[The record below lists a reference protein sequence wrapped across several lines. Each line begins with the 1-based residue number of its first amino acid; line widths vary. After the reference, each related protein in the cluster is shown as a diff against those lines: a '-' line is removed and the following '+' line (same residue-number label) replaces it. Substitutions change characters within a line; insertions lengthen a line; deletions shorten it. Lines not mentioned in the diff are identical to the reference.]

1 MEKTELSKAKTLDY
15 PLDLFLPENRVN
27 GFALYQILHY
37 LPVPDGGVS
46 VENQPQST
54 QYDKNEP
61 QGVSTHFNLSEKEAK
76 KLPPYWDE
84 FEIEIDI
91 NNDIKFDQQTVRL
104 KHVIYSECES
114 CGGEIV
120 EATYTMKLKQLH
132 PVVSNL
138 GKNAYTILSCL
149 DQTDLSAYYKVD
161 DEEEVESKEEEN
173 K

>member
-1 MEKTELSKAKTLDY
+1 MTKTELSKAKTLDY

-27 GFALYQILHY
+27 GFALYQILNY
-37 LPVPDGGVS
+37 LPIPHEGIS

-54 QYDKNEP
+54 QYAKNEP
-61 QGVSTHFNLSEKEAK
+61 QGVSTHFNLSENEAK
-76 KLPPYWDE
+76 KLPTYWDE

-104 KHVIYSECES
+104 KHAIYSECES
-114 CGGEIV
+114 CGGEIAQ
-120 EATYTMKLKQLH
+120 ATYTMKLKQLH

-138 GKNAYTILSCL
+138 GKNAYTMLSCL

-161 DEEEVESKEEEN
+161 DQEETDQEEN
-173 K
+173 